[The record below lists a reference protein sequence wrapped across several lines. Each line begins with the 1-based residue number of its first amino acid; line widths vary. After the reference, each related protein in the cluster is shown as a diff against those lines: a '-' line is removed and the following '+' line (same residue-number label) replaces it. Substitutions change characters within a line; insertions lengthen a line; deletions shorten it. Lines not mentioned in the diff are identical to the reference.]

1 VLTLTPQ
8 KDTVTGPAEGEL
20 IAVRLAAQ
28 PNDVVVVERKIRT
41 FCSGVELYPS
51 GGS

>member
-20 IAVRLAAQ
+20 IAESGRSEGASTYWSGAQ
-28 PNDVVVVERKIRT
+28 DGMVCVFTAE
-41 FCSGVELYPS
+41 S
-51 GGS
+51 